1 MIRIENV
8 TKRYGNKLAVDHIS
22 FEINTG
28 EVLGFLGR
36 NGAGK
41 TTTMNI
47 VTGYLS
53 PSEGS
58 VLLDGHDIVDDP
70 RYVKRRIGYLPEQPP
85 LYMEMTVDEY
95 LRFVCEIKEVNSTA
109 VNGHLTDICGLV
121 KIDDVRGRL
130 IRNLS
135 KGYKQRVGIA
145 QALVGNPDVI
155 ILDEPTIGLDPTQIM
170 EIRSLIK
177 RLGRDHTLVLSSHIL
192 HEVADVCE
200 RVVII
205 DNGRILAIDSLE
217 HLTAGAGE
225 TSRMAVRVAG
235 EEAQVS
241 RTLSELEGVLRI
253 EPLGLQEPDSIDF
266 MIESDSRT
274 DIRRAM
280 FAALAEIG
288 APLLMLRPTDTTLE
302 EIFLKLTSGSE
313 EA

>member
-8 TKRYGNKLAVDHIS
+8 TKRYGSKLAVDHIS
-22 FEINTG
+22 FEINKG

-53 PSEGS
+53 PSEGT

-70 RYVKRRIGYLPEQPP
+70 RYVKRHIGYLPEQPP
-85 LYMEMTVDEY
+85 LYPEMTVDEY
-95 LRFVCEIKEVNSTA
+95 LRFVCEIKEVKGSA
-109 VNGHLTDICGLV
+109 INGHLTDICGLV
-121 KIDDVRGRL
+121 KIDDVRRRL

-155 ILDEPTIGLDPTQIM
+155 ILDEPTIGLDPTQIT

-177 RLGRDHTLVLSSHIL
+177 RLGHDHTLVLSSHIL

-205 DNGRILAIDSLE
+205 DNGKIVAVDSLAN
-217 HLTAGAGE
+217 LTAVAGE
-225 TSRMAVRVAG
+225 TSRMTVRVAG
-235 EEAQVS
+235 GEAQAE

-253 EPLGLQEPDSIDF
+253 EPLGSREPDSADF
-266 MIESDSRT
+266 MIESDRRT

-280 FAALAEIG
+280 FAALAEAG
-288 APLLMLRPTDTTLE
+288 APLLMLRPADTTLE

>member
-1 MIRIENV
+1 MIKIDNV
-8 TKRYGNKLAVDHIS
+8 TKRYGSKLAVDHIS
-22 FEINTG
+22 FEINKG

-53 PSEGS
+53 PSEGT
-58 VLLDGHDIVDDP
+58 VLLDGHDIIEDP

-95 LRFVCEIKEVNSTA
+95 LRFVCEIKEVKSSA
-109 VNGHLTDICGLV
+109 INGHLTDICGLV

-155 ILDEPTIGLDPTQIM
+155 ILDEPTIGLDPTQIT

-177 RLGRDHTLVLSSHIL
+177 RLGCDHTLVLSSHIL

-205 DNGRILAIDSLE
+205 DSGKIIAVDSLAN
-217 HLTAGAGE
+217 LAAVTGE
-225 TSRMAVRVAG
+225 ASRMTVRVAG

-241 RTLSELEGVLRI
+241 RTLSQLEGVLRI
-253 EPLGLQEPDSIDF
+253 EPLGIQEPDSADF
-266 MIESDSRT
+266 MIESHSRV
-274 DIRRAM
+274 DIRKAM

-288 APLLMLRPTDTTLE
+288 APLLMLQPTDTSLE
-302 EIFLKLTSGSE
+302 EIFIKLTSGSE

>member
-1 MIRIENV
+1 MIKIENV
-8 TKRYGNKLAVDHIS
+8 TKRYGSKLAIDHIS
-22 FEINTG
+22 FEINKG

-53 PSEGS
+53 PSEGT

-85 LYMEMTVDEY
+85 LYLEMTVDEY
-95 LRFVCEIKEVNSTA
+95 LRFVCEIKEVNGKA
-109 VNGHLTDICGLV
+109 IGGHLADICGLV

-145 QALVGNPDVI
+145 QALVGDPDVI

-170 EIRSLIK
+170 EIRLLIK
-177 RLGRDHTLVLSSHIL
+177 RLGHDHTLVLSSHIL

-205 DNGRILAIDSLE
+205 DNGSIVAIDSLAN
-217 HLTAGAGE
+217 LTAGEGE
-225 TSRMAVRVAG
+225 TSRMIIRVAG

-241 RTLSELEGVLRI
+241 RALSELEGVLRI
-253 EPLGLQEPDSIDF
+253 EPQGILEPGSADF
-266 MIESDSRT
+266 MIETRSRV
-274 DIRRAM
+274 DIRRTL
-280 FAALAEIG
+280 FAALAEMN
-288 APLLMLRPTDTTLE
+288 APLLMLRPADTTLE
-302 EIFLKLTSGSE
+302 EIFLKLTSGRE